1 MVYATNFLIVMGA
14 MILAD
19 ICWAKYF
26 IKVSE
31 KKPVHAGLWGSSII
45 LFGAICTT
53 EYVNDKSLIIAAMLG
68 AFIGTAATVHFDKHK
83 KS

>member
-1 MVYATNFLIVMGA
+1 MIYAANFLMVMGA

-68 AFIGTAATVHFDKHK
+68 AFIGTAATVHFDKQK